1 MLVAVLLYIVM
12 EIFVGV
18 LVGLLMLMLLV
29 VAHEFGHFIAARRNG
44 VDVEEFGIGFP
55 PRAIAWRKV
64 GKKWRKLTRK
74 EWDKTPGEGLIISL
88 NWLPIGG
95 FCQMH
100 GESDADDRKGSFG
113 KASYWSKTKILFA
126 GVAMN
131 WLVAF
136 LIFTVLAFMGMPH
149 FVKDQF
155 VIESDVSKSAQVPV
169 TLTNIVE
176 NSPAANALLQEDD
189 IVSKMQTIDGEDE
202 TSIVSTD
209 DLLNFNDRHAGEDIY
224 MTILRGQDILTVA
237 VHLNDKDSEY
247 RLGAGI
253 AGSAIYRST
262 WSAPI
267 VGLGTTIQL
276 TGETFKGIGV
286 MLWNLVDG
294 GVKQLVGSEEAK
306 EQGAKELQEAGD
318 SVSGPVG
325 ILGILFPAFT
335 ASGPRNLFFLVAIIS
350 VSLACMNVLPI
361 PALDGGRWLMIT
373 IARLRKKRLSKE
385 TEEKIV
391 GRSFM
396 VILVLALIIT
406 VLDIFRLI
414 G

>member
-1 MLVAVLLYIVM
+1 M
-12 EIFVGV
+12 
-18 LVGLLMLMLLV
+18 GLLMLMLLV

-113 KASYWSKTKILFA
+113 QASYWSKTKILFA

-149 FVKDQF
+149 LIKDQF

-169 TLTNIVE
+169 TISNVME
-176 NSPAANALLQEDD
+176 GSPAELAQLKEND
-189 IVSKMQTIDGEDE
+189 IVTKVQVVDGSDE
-202 TSIVSTD
+202 TFVVATD
-209 DLLNFNDRHAGEDIY
+209 DLLDFNEKHAGEDIY
-224 MTILRGQDILTVA
+224 LTFVRDGNISTVA
-237 VHLNDKDSEY
+237 VKLNDKDSKY
-247 RLGAGI
+247 QLGAGI
-253 AGSAIYRST
+253 TGSAIYRST

-267 VGLGTTIQL
+267 VALGTTVQL
-276 TGETFKGIGV
+276 TGETFKGLGV
-286 MLWNLVDG
+286 MLWNLIDG
-294 GVKQLVGSEEAK
+294 GVKQIVGSEEAK
-306 EQGAKELQEAGD
+306 EQGAKELQTAGD
-318 SVSGPVG
+318 YVSGPVG

-335 ASGPRNLFFLVAIIS
+335 ASGPRSLFFLVAIIS

-361 PALDGGRWLMIT
+361 PALDGGRWLMIS
-373 IARLRKKRLSKE
+373 IARLKKKRLSKE
-385 TEEKIV
+385 TEEKVV
-391 GRSFM
+391 GRSFIA
-396 VILVLALIIT
+396 ILILALIIT

>member
-1 MLVAVLLYIVM
+1 M
-12 EIFVGV
+12 
-18 LVGLLMLMLLV
+18 GLLMLMLLV

-74 EWDKTPGEGLIISL
+74 EWDKAPGEGLIISL

-113 KASYWSKTKILFA
+113 QASYWSKTKILFA

-149 FVKDQF
+149 LIKDQF
-155 VIESDVSKSAQVPV
+155 VIESDVIKSAQVPV
-169 TLTNIVE
+169 TITNIIE
-176 NSPAANALLQEDD
+176 DSPAAFAQLKENDVITKVQAA
-189 IVSKMQTIDGEDE
+189 DGSDE
-202 TSIVSTD
+202 TAVMSTD
-209 DLLNFNDRHAGEDIY
+209 DLLNFNERHAGEDVY
-224 MTILRGQDILTVA
+224 MTFVRDGNFSTVS
-237 VHLNDKDSEY
+237 VKLNDKDSEY

-253 AGSAIYRST
+253 GGSAIYRST

-267 VGLGTTIQL
+267 VGLGTTVQL

-286 MLWNLVDG
+286 MLWNLIDG
-294 GVKQLVGSEEAK
+294 GVKQIVGNNEAK
-306 EQGAKELQEAGD
+306 EQGAKELQQAGD

-335 ASGPRNLFFLVAIIS
+335 ASGPRSLFFLVAIIS

-361 PALDGGRWLMIT
+361 PALDGGRWLMIS
-373 IARLRKKRLSKE
+373 IARLRKKRVSRE
-385 TEEKIV
+385 AEEKIV
-391 GRSFM
+391 GRSFI
-396 VILVLALIIT
+396 VILILALLIT